1 MEHNTDRLGFAL
13 IAIAVISIFLFFV
26 NSIYQPSTANM
37 FKGFRDWMQQ
47 GNGDSNSNSKF
58 TTHWAYAWS
67 ADGKTR
73 FTTVK
78 PTDEIPPFVGKY
90 SDTNA
95 SQSSDYNDY
104 VWASNGDIDAAVPI
118 THTAYSWSS
127 DGTDRFTTTKPNLN
141 LVDGTSDPFT
151 MGYGIPNTGWNADKK
166 RSEISLPT
174 NILHGEVLPQSNAL
188 NYTVTPGR
196 TYTQSI
202 YVSTD
207 APLTGNA
214 VQVTWFTFH
223 NGHNIVGKT
232 DMSSISKNVYR
243 ITSTYT
249 WPANSTD
256 NLLRTFDI
264 FNLTSVFDFTKGTF
278 LYFYQPKFE
287 EGSTATP
294 YMPSASEVK
303 PSDGPKYI
311 GTYTDINKKQSQ
323 DPASYTWKAA
333 S

>member
-47 GNGDSNSNSKF
+47 GNGNSNSKF

-90 SDTNA
+90 SDSNA

-118 THTAYSWSS
+118 THTAYSWSAN
-127 DGTDRFTTTKPNLN
+127 GKDRFSVIKPNYN
-141 LVDGTSDPFT
+141 LLRGTRTANSVVGTNSPNQAVTIYYYDKPGLMADQGLKVGDQVTYSFDWSVT
-151 MGYGIPNTGWNADKK
+151 NPTKGNFYLQLSNTPWTSICPTITISPSNGSGHVTSTVTITDDMIKGNVNGINRRADY
-166 RSEISLPT
+166 LPT
-174 NILHGEVLPQSNAL
+174 NSTLTISNMKME
-188 NYTVTPGR
+188 
-196 TYTQSI
+196 
-202 YVSTD
+202 
-207 APLTGNA
+207 TGA
-214 VQVTWFTFH
+214 
-223 NGHNIVGKT
+223 I
-232 DMSSISKNVYR
+232 
-243 ITSTYT
+243 
-249 WPANSTD
+249 A
-256 NLLRTFDI
+256 
-264 FNLTSVFDFTKGTF
+264 
-278 LYFYQPKFE
+278 
-287 EGSTATP
+287 TAW
-294 YMPSASEVK
+294 MPSQSEATS
-303 PSDGPKYI
+303 SDGPKYI

>member
-26 NSIYQPSTANM
+26 NSIYQPSTANR

-47 GNGDSNSNSKF
+47 GNGDSNSKF

-90 SDTNA
+90 SDSNA

-118 THTAYSWSS
+118 THTAYSWSAN
-127 DGTDRFTTTKPNLN
+127 GKDRFSVIKPNYNILR
-141 LVDGTSDPFT
+141 GTRTANSVVGTNSPNQAATIYYYDKPGLMADQGLKVGDQVTYSFDWSVT
-151 MGYGIPNTGWNADKK
+151 NPTKGNFYLQLRNTPWTRICPTITISPSNGSGHVTSTVTITDDMIKGNVYGINRRADY
-166 RSEISLPT
+166 LPT
-174 NILHGEVLPQSNAL
+174 NSTLTISNMKME
-188 NYTVTPGR
+188 
-196 TYTQSI
+196 
-202 YVSTD
+202 
-207 APLTGNA
+207 TGA
-214 VQVTWFTFH
+214 
-223 NGHNIVGKT
+223 I
-232 DMSSISKNVYR
+232 
-243 ITSTYT
+243 
-249 WPANSTD
+249 A
-256 NLLRTFDI
+256 
-264 FNLTSVFDFTKGTF
+264 
-278 LYFYQPKFE
+278 
-287 EGSTATP
+287 TAW
-294 YMPSASEVK
+294 MPSQSEATS
-303 PSDGPKYI
+303 SDGPKYI